1 MRKFR
6 FLFAVCALAA
16 MMLSIGCEKET
27 PVGPSTDDL
36 TAIVLEHT
44 SLEVDAKGGE
54 MTVGYSIE
62 SPISGAKALLISNVE
77 WIVAGE
83 SEADKLLFTVDK
95 NISTED
101 RSTTL
106 IVRYPQAEEVTLEV
120 KQFGVTSAEF
130 ELSVTEITYN
140 GFESELKAADQST
153 YYVLYMS
160 EVSYFEE
167 WEIDTNDELF
177 MDDKLFF
184 EEYAAYFGMN
194 LGDFMEE
201 YGFAYQG
208 DRISDWTSL
217 VPACEYAVYAYGIEF
232 NDDRS
237 DYTRTTPVYYALA
250 ETPIN
255 EIGTQNIAVEL
266 SINGPEVEIGMT
278 PENYAGNYV
287 SYIFSDLEP
296 LYMPEGGKV
305 DEAYTLAIA
314 QQWMRDYNS
323 YSLYSEMSNAEIIA
337 AYTHSG
343 EVVVGETLS
352 ANSRYSIA
360 VFTIAE
366 VDGLLMLSSTPIV
379 KSFAT
384 GSVEQSDMTFEV
396 TLNSCYSR
404 VADIT
409 ITPSNDDEYY
419 TILLVQSD
427 ELGGMT
433 DGDEIVEWVVT
444 SYWFS
449 EYIGEY
455 NYYANYLEPETD
467 YSLLVFGVYAN
478 AATTGLT
485 RLDFTTEPAAAAQ
498 NRVARIEFNGP
509 YDPMAIYALDQS
521 DTTLPYYEG
530 YFVMWMETIAEHDNY
545 ADVYHYIYD
554 TATIAAWGDEAIF
567 EDLAAYYYEPIG
579 TAPGEFG
586 VEYRLAATLQDEK
599 GNYCEMVYSDPFT
612 YTEADLRDPQ
622 EFIDKVYYSDTRSR
636 GRMVVVGRNEI
647 ESLLKAK
654 QSFEVVAP
662 SVVAPVAP
670 KPATKKY
677 DKLAR

>member
-6 FLFAVCALAA
+6 LLFAVCTLAT
-16 MMLSIGCEKET
+16 MMLPIGCEKET
-27 PVGPSTDDL
+27 PVGPSADDQ
-36 TAIVLEHT
+36 TAIVLEQT
-44 SLEVDAKGGE
+44 SLEVDADGGKME
-54 MTVGYSIE
+54 VVYSVE
-62 SPISGAKALLISNVE
+62 NPISGAKALLISDAE
-77 WIVAGE
+77 WIVASE
-83 SEADKLLFTVDK
+83 SEVDKLIFTVDK

-106 IVRYPQAEEVTLEV
+106 IVRYPQAKEVSFEV

-130 ELSVTEITYN
+130 ELSVNRVTYN
-140 GFESELKAADQST
+140 AFESELKAADQTT

-160 EVSYFEE
+160 EVSYFQE
-167 WEIDTNDELF
+167 WDIDTNEELF
-177 MDDKLFF
+177 MDDKAFF
-184 EEYAAYFGMN
+184 DEYASYFGMN

-208 DRISDWTSL
+208 DRVSDWAGL
-217 VPACEYAVYAYGIEF
+217 VPACEYAVYVYGIEF

-237 DYTRTTPVYYALA
+237 DYTRTTPVYYAVA
-250 ETPIN
+250 KTPIN
-255 EIGTQNIAVEL
+255 EIGTQDFAVEL
-266 SINGPEVEIGMT
+266 SIDGPDVEVSMT
-278 PENYAGNYV
+278 PENYTGNYV

-296 LYMPEGGKV
+296 LYMPEGSKV
-305 DEAYTLAIA
+305 DESYTLAMA
-314 QQWMRDYNS
+314 QQWMSDYNS
-323 YSLYSEMSNAEIIA
+323 YALYSEMSNEEILA
-337 AYTHSG
+337 AYSHSG
-343 EVVVGETLS
+343 EVVVGDTLS
-352 ANSRYSIA
+352 AESRYSIA
-360 VFTIAE
+360 VFAITE
-366 VDGLLMLSSTPIV
+366 VDGLLMLSSTPVV
-379 KSFAT
+379 KSFVT
-384 GSVEQSDMTFEV
+384 GGVDQSDMTFEV

-404 VADIT
+404 VVDIT

-419 TILLVQSD
+419 TILLVKSD

-467 YSLLVFGVYAN
+467 YSLLIFGVYAD

-498 NRVARIEFNGP
+498 NSVSRIEFNGP

-521 DTTLPYYEG
+521 DATLPYYEG

-545 ADVYHYIYD
+545 ADVFHYIYD
-554 TATIAAWGDEAIF
+554 TATIAEWGDDAIF
-567 EDLAAYYYEPIG
+567 EDLVAYYYEPIG
-579 TAPGEFG
+579 TAPGEYG
-586 VEYRLAATLQDEK
+586 VEYRLAAALQDER
-599 GNYCEMVYSDPFT
+599 GNYSEMIYSDPFT
-612 YTEADLRDPQ
+612 YTEAELRDPQ

-647 ESLLKAK
+647 ESLYEAK
-654 QSFEVVAP
+654 QSIEAIAP
-662 SVVAPVAP
+662 SVVAPVAQ
-670 KPATKKY
+670 KPSAKKY
-677 DKLAR
+677 DKLAK